1 MKKKICITI
10 CLLIFF
16 SCSSETISKKNM
28 NQLGALIK
36 SKNWENVSQIP
47 NNDSSYILIVNQKKA
62 TNLIPSPELSY
73 FIYDISKDEI
83 VYEEEMIKGKIK
95 WFDNENLRI
104 SLSPGI
110 IKDNE
115 KENVELFGY
124 TINIKTKIKNSN
136 QD

>member
-1 MKKKICITI
+1 MKIKICITI

-16 SCSSETISKKNM
+16 SCSSESISKKNAT
-28 NQLGALIK
+28 NLDDLIK
-36 SKNWENVSQIP
+36 SKNWENVSRIP
-47 NNDSSYILIVNQKKA
+47 NNKNSFVLVVNQKKP

-73 FIYDISKDEI
+73 FVYDLSKDEI

-95 WFDNENLRI
+95 WLDNENIRI
-104 SLSPGI
+104 SLSPGM

-115 KENVELFGY
+115 KENEKLFGY
-124 TINIKTKIKNSN
+124 TINIISKIKIEK